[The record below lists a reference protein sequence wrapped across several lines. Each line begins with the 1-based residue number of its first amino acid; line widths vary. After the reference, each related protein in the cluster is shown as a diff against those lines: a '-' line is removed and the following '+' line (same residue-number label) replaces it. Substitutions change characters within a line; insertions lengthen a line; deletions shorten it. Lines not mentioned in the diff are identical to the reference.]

1 MYASETAYNKG
12 NNRGAKVGNWVEEN
26 ALEKRT
32 GNHRG
37 FVGPAKGTF
46 DRVVA
51 HDQDQDYKKLAS
63 LNYETFSRRALV
75 SDVPNGVGPRQRAI
89 DEALMK
95 KAFEETKMEAPKRS
109 YFTTSSG
116 DAYVKKPFISKV
128 GARVM
133 KSLDGR
139 PIPTEGRDNDFLVEF
154 SLTKPKAKSKIEH
167 LRNAIPR
174 GDYIKQGAITM
185 YTQRISEGC
194 YSSTSGSGATQ
205 FGRSSAF
212 TNDMTDAR
220 VTHIEGTD
228 DHTNVVRGA
237 PPPPRPGIGADVSI
251 KPLINNIKQ
260 KIVKRAGNDGL
271 HALSR
276 LLRIF
281 DVDGNGKLSRAELR
295 DGLRE
300 SGVDLTAA
308 QGDQVFAYFDKD
320 RSGYVTVDELMR
332 GMRDGLNP
340 ARQALVDEAYK
351 RLDKSGDGMVTLE
364 DLKIAYDVSLLP
376 EVQSGKVTPEQ
387 ALRKFASQW
396 DTGEMDGIITKD
408 EFSEYYA
415 NVGATIENDSY
426 FELMMRNAWHIS
438 GGEGWAANTTCRRV
452 LVTHSDGLQTVEEI
466 EDDLGMPSTDIAA
479 MKKFLESKGLSVAKI
494 SLCD

>member
-1 MYASETAYNKG
+1 MVPKLEIA
-12 NNRGAKVGNWVEEN
+12 EEN

-167 LRNAIPR
+167 LRNALPR

-194 YSSTSGSGATQ
+194 YSSTSGSGDPI
-205 FGRSSAF
+205 RSLF
-212 TNDMTDAR
+212 CIYER
-220 VTHIEGTD
+220 
-228 DHTNVVRGA
+228 
-237 PPPPRPGIGADVSI
+237 
-251 KPLINNIKQ
+251 
-260 KIVKRAGNDGL
+260 
-271 HALSR
+271 
-276 LLRIF
+276 
-281 DVDGNGKLSRAELR
+281 
-295 DGLRE
+295 
-300 SGVDLTAA
+300 
-308 QGDQVFAYFDKD
+308 YD
-320 RSGYVTVDELMR
+320 RC
-332 GMRDGLNP
+332 
-340 ARQALVDEAYK
+340 
-351 RLDKSGDGMVTLE
+351 KS
-364 DLKIAYDVSLLP
+364 
-376 EVQSGKVTPEQ
+376 
-387 ALRKFASQW
+387 
-396 DTGEMDGIITKD
+396 
-408 EFSEYYA
+408 
-415 NVGATIENDSY
+415 
-426 FELMMRNAWHIS
+426 
-438 GGEGWAANTTCRRV
+438 NTY
-452 LVTHSDGLQTVEEI
+452 
-466 EDDLGMPSTDIAA
+466 
-479 MKKFLESKGLSVAKI
+479 
-494 SLCD
+494 